1 MPDIKSMENH
11 YACKHS
17 KLKFDKEAVR
27 QYYVYDDSICDVYML
42 QVEAKAQALQDATKP
57 AVLNTHHKK

>member
-42 QVEAKAQALQDATKP
+42 
-57 AVLNTHHKK
+57 